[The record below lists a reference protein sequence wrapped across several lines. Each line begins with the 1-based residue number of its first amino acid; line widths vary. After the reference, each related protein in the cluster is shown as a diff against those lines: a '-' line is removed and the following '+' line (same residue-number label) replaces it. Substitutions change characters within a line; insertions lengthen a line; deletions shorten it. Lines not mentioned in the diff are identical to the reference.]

1 MDSKLRR
8 TDSLLPIMLIFVE
21 KIEKERNFEYL
32 TLFL

>member
-8 TDSLLPIMLIFVE
+8 TDNLLPIMLIFVE